1 MPANVPEGG
10 IWLST
15 RPADMRKSF
24 DGLAALVRNE
34 LGGDVVSGGWFVFAD
49 RRRTMMKIIGFGPGG
64 CWIWS
69 QRLEQGLFAVPFGP
83 RGAAAPL
90 SRTDLQA
97 LLDGVDFAAVRRR
110 KRYARPRVAGP
121 GKISGIR

>member
-24 DGLAALVRNE
+24 DGLVALVRSE

-49 RRRTMMKIIGFGPGG
+49 LRRTMMKILGFGPGG
-64 CWIWS
+64 CWIRAGGPRPFLRAPARHIRPFRA
-69 QRLEQGLFAVPFGP
+69 QEVPFRLR
-83 RGAAAPL
+83 RGA
-90 SRTDLQA
+90 SD
-97 LLDGVDFAAVRRR
+97 
-110 KRYARPRVAGP
+110 P
-121 GKISGIR
+121 GGAKAS

>member
-10 IWLST
+10 IWLAT

-24 DGLAALVRNE
+24 DGLAAPVRNE

-49 RRRTMMKIIGFGPGG
+49 RRRTMMKILGFGPGG

-69 QRLEQGLFAVPFGP
+69 QRLEQGLFAVPAGP
-83 RGAAAPL
+83 RGESVPL
-90 SRTDLQA
+90 SRTDFQA
-97 LLDGVDFAAVRRR
+97 LLNGVDFAAVRCR

-121 GKISGIR
+121 GKISNIR